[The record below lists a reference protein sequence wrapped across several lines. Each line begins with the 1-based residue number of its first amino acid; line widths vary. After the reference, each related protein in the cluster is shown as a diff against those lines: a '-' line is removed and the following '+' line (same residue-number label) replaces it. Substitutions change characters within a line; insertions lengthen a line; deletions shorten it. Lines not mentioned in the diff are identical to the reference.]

1 MDSKFLNKMVLTT
14 DMLLEDVHFRRRWT
28 SPYFL
33 GRKSLAVNLS
43 DLAAVGAHP
52 ATCLLALALPANLRG
67 EYFRSFIHG
76 FLKEVRYW
84 NLCLAGG
91 DLSGSTFIQ
100 ATVTAL
106 GYVEKGQPVYR
117 SSAREADSV
126 LVVGDLGLS
135 RLGLEMLCRED
146 PTQLWEINTEEA
158 LADWAGDPFR
168 HRCLKA
174 HLLPYPQ
181 VQVGAWLQENGL
193 ASAMIDVS
201 DGLASDLAHLARESG
216 LVAELEVDQIPL
228 PEELADEKT
237 VFKTVLDGGE
247 DYALLFTASEEQLQ
261 RLHLSYPA
269 AFPAYTPIGKMK
281 KGDPGVYLV
290 SGGKRKKYKPQGFD
304 HFQ

>member
-1 MDSKFLNKMVLTT
+1 MDSKSLHKMVLTT
-14 DMLLEDVHFRRRWT
+14 DMLLENVHFRRRWT

-33 GRKSLAVNLS
+33 GRKCLAVNLS
-43 DLAAVGAHP
+43 DLAAVGARP
-52 ATCLLALALPANLRG
+52 AACLLALALPADLRG

-76 FLKEVRYW
+76 FLEEARYW

-91 DLSGSTFIQ
+91 DLSRSTFIQ
-100 ATVTAL
+100 VTVTAL
-106 GYVEKGQPVYR
+106 GSVEKGQPLYR

-126 LVVGDLGLS
+126 FVVGSLGLS
-135 RLGLEMLCRED
+135 RLGLEMLSRED
-146 PTQLWEINTEEA
+146 PAQLWEINTEEA

-174 HLLPYPQ
+174 YFLPYPQ
-181 VQVGAWLQENGL
+181 VQVGAWLQENDL

-216 LVAELEVDQIPL
+216 LLAELEVDQIPL

-237 VFKTVLDGGE
+237 VLKTVLDGGE

-261 RLHLSYPA
+261 RLHRSYPA
-269 AFPAYTPIGKMK
+269 AFPSYTLIGKMK
-281 KGDPGVYLV
+281 KGDPGVYLLK
-290 SGGKRKKYKPQGFD
+290 GGKRKQYEPQGFD